1 MKLKIKID
9 DPQIRATWDATLR
22 AKEQVGRWPV
32 SKRGELGYECV
43 SVDGPD
49 GRSWSFVVK
58 LWYQNVV
65 TIALDSID
73 GSLDRVPFSFEARW
87 DPAGRKVYSCAGL
100 DWAIDPDSA
109 AMRDALGGTFGSAL
123 ARWSTAVRDIE
134 QRAALSP

>member
-22 AKEQVGRWPV
+22 AKQQVNSWPV

-43 SVDGPD
+43 SIDGPD

-87 DPAGRKVYSCAGL
+87 DPAHQKVYSCAGL
-100 DWAIDPDSA
+100 DWEIDPESA
-109 AMRDALGGTFGSAL
+109 GMRDALGTIFVSAL
-123 ARWSTAVRDIE
+123 TRWSMAVRDIE
-134 QRAALSP
+134 QRAAQSP